1 MPFNKLMK
9 RVRTDMRSRRRRWA
23 GFTLI
28 EMLIAITIVTMI
40 AGAVYQGM
48 TVAFDVVRL
57 SRIKSVANSIAGE
70 DFEIMRN
77 MPYNSIG
84 LQGGIPA
91 GSLPRTKR
99 ISRSGL
105 IFDATTTIRNFDD
118 PFDGQVGSSTAPDT
132 APADYKLVQIDL
144 QCIGCDPGDA
154 MSYTTTIAP
163 HGLESSSGRGSLFVR
178 VFNAN
183 GQPIDDAQIAV
194 TNTWVVPNI
203 SINEST
209 GVSGQLQLVDVPTST
224 EKYAI
229 TVTKAG
235 YSTDRTYLPGASGN
249 PNPVKR
255 HASVIAG
262 QLTNT
267 SFAIDRTST
276 VNIQTVNELCVSQGN
291 KTLTFTGAK
300 KIGTGPDVFK
310 TVRTITTNGS
320 GLATLDNLEWD
331 TYTVAAGSGFTI
343 GGSIPVLPLV
353 IAPGSTIDMTLV
365 PSTSS
370 TGLLLTVKDS
380 VTKLPVSGATVV
392 LTRGSNTYTDIT
404 GQGFVVQTDWSGG
417 GGQQTVGSATRFFST
432 DGNIDIDSPV
442 GQLTLQKTGSVYA
455 AQGQL
460 ISSVFDTGTTSSF
473 GALSYLPADQPAGAG
488 ANSVRFQIAAS
499 NDSATTTWNYVG
511 PDGTSATYFT
521 TSGASIPAA
530 LSGNRYVR
538 YKLFLGTAS
547 SAVTPTISDVSVTF
561 STSCTP
567 PGQVFYGGIA
577 TGTYSVSITH
587 PDYQSYGG
595 QIQHA
600 SGQTITSI
608 ELLP

>member
-1 MPFNKLMK
+1 MG
-9 RVRTDMRSRRRRWA
+9 VIRRA
-23 GFTLI
+23 GFTLV
-28 EMLIAITIVTMI
+28 EMLIAIAIVTMVS
-40 AGAVYQGM
+40 AAVYQGM
-48 TVAFDVVRL
+48 TVAFQVVRL

-84 LQGGIPA
+84 LVGGVPA

-99 ISRSGL
+99 ITRSGL
-105 IFDATTTIRNFDD
+105 MFDATTTIRNYDD
-118 PFDGQVGSSTAPDT
+118 PFDGQVGSTTAPDT

-144 QCIGCDPGDA
+144 RCVACNPGDT

-163 HGLESSSGRGSLFVR
+163 RGLESSSGRGSLFVR
-178 VFNAN
+178 VFDAN
-183 GQPIDDAQIAV
+183 GQPIDDAQIAL

-209 GVSGQLQLVDVPTST
+209 GISGQLQLVDVPTST

-229 TVTKAG
+229 TVTKSG
-235 YSTDRTYLPGASGN
+235 YSTDRTYLPGAAGN
-249 PNPVKR
+249 PNPTKR

-276 VNIQTVNELCVSQGN
+276 VNVQTVNELCVPQGN

-300 KIGTGPDVFK
+300 KIGTSPDVYK
-310 TVRTITTNGS
+310 TTRTLTTDGS
-320 GLATLDNLEWD
+320 GLATLNDLEWD
-331 TYTVAAGSGFTI
+331 TYTVTAGSGFTI
-343 GGSIPVLPLV
+343 GGSMPVLPLV
-353 IAPGSTIDMTLV
+353 IAPGSNIDMTIV
-365 PSTSS
+365 PSTSA

-392 LTRGSNTYTDIT
+392 LTGGSNTYTDIT

-417 GGQQTVGSATRFFST
+417 GGQQAVGAADRFFST
-432 DGNIDIDSPV
+432 DGNIDVDSPV
-442 GQLTLQKTGSVYA
+442 GQMTLQKTGSTYA

-473 GALSYLPADQPAGAG
+473 GVLSYLPADQPAAAG
-488 ANSVRFQIAAS
+488 PNSVRFQVAAS
-499 NDSATTTWNYVG
+499 NDAATTTWDYVG
-511 PDGTSATYFT
+511 PDGTPATYFT
-521 TSGASIPAA
+521 TSGASIPSA
-530 LSGNRYVR
+530 LNGNRYVR
-538 YKLFLGTAS
+538 YKVLLATAS

-567 PGQVFYGGIA
+567 PGQVFYGGIS
-577 TGTYSVSITH
+577 TGTYSISITH
-587 PDYQSYGG
+587 PSYQAYGG
-595 QIQHA
+595 QIQH
-600 SGQTITSI
+600 SGGQTISSI